1 MEDRV
6 PTIDRSP
13 RVPANGEPS
22 DHPLIRALALRAISG
37 RLVYGTVVI
46 LATLLAVSVA
56 GPTVTD
62 EMSAVLLATL
72 AVVFAEFYS
81 EVVGATI
88 RERRALTHREL
99 VTMAGQLGTLAFAA
113 VPPLIIT
120 AGAAVGLYS
129 PDTAIVVSIWLLAI
143 SLFAFGFA
151 AGRVSGRSLIG
162 SAVAAGVLLAIGVA
176 AIIVKVMAIH

>member
-1 MEDRV
+1 
-6 PTIDRSP
+6 
-13 RVPANGEPS
+13 VPASGES
-22 DHPLIRALALRAISG
+22 TEHALVRALALRAMSG
-37 RLVYGTVVI
+37 RLVYGAVVI
-46 LATLLAVSVA
+46 LATLLAVGVA

-62 EMSAVLLATL
+62 EIGAILLATL

-99 VTMAGQLGTLAFAA
+99 VTMAGELGTLAFAA
-113 VPPLIIT
+113 IPPLVVT
-120 AGAAVGLYS
+120 AGSAIGLYS
-129 PDTAIVVSIWLLAI
+129 ADTAIWASIWLLAT

-162 SAVAAGVLLAIGVA
+162 SAVAAAALLAIGVG
-176 AIIVKVMAIH
+176 AIVVKLMAMH

>member
-1 MEDRV
+1 M
-6 PTIDRSP
+6 
-13 RVPANGEPS
+13 PANGES
-22 DHPLIRALALRAISG
+22 TDHALIRALALRAISG
-37 RLVYGTVVI
+37 RLVYGAVVI
-46 LATLLAVSVA
+46 LATLLAVGVA

-62 EMSAVLLATL
+62 EIGAILLATL

-99 VTMAGQLGTLAFAA
+99 VTMAGELGTLAFAA
-113 VPPLIIT
+113 VPPLVVT
-120 AGAAVGLYS
+120 AGSAIGLYS
-129 PDTAIVVSIWLLAI
+129 ADTAIWASIWLLAT

-162 SAVAAGVLLAIGVA
+162 SAVAAAVLLALGA
-176 AIIVKVMAIH
+176 GAIVVKLMAMH

>member
-1 MEDRV
+1 M
-6 PTIDRSP
+6 
-13 RVPANGEPS
+13 PANGES
-22 DHPLIRALALRAISG
+22 TDHALIRALALRAISG
-37 RLVYGTVVI
+37 RLVYGAVVI
-46 LATLLAVSVA
+46 LATLLAVGVA

-62 EMSAVLLATL
+62 EIGAILLATL

-99 VTMAGQLGTLAFAA
+99 VTMAGELGTLAFAA
-113 VPPLIIT
+113 VPPLVVT
-120 AGAAVGLYS
+120 AGSAIGLYS
-129 PDTAIVVSIWLLAI
+129 ADTAIWASIWLLAT

-162 SAVAAGVLLAIGVA
+162 SAVAAAVLLALGVGV
-176 AIIVKVMAIH
+176 IVVKLMAMH

>member
-1 MEDRV
+1 M
-6 PTIDRSP
+6 
-13 RVPANGEPS
+13 PANAES
-22 DHPLIRALALRAISG
+22 TDHEMFRNLALRAISG

-46 LATLLAVSVA
+46 LATLLAVGVA

-62 EMSAVLLATL
+62 EIGAILLATL

-99 VTMAGQLGTLAFAA
+99 ARMAGELGTLAFAA
-113 VPPLIIT
+113 IPPLVVT
-120 AGAAVGLYS
+120 AGSAIGLYS
-129 PDTAIVVSIWLLAI
+129 ADTAIWVSIWLLAT

-151 AGRVSGRSLIG
+151 AGRVSGRSLVG
-162 SAVAAGVLLAIGVA
+162 SAVAAGVLLAIGVGV
-176 AIIVKVMAIH
+176 IVVKVMALH